1 MTKHIKVLIA
11 DDHPFIRQG
20 IRYMVEEIGDSIQII
35 GEAAD
40 GVAAV
45 LKARALQP
53 DVILLDLNMPRKSG
67 LEVIREIV
75 QEHPDA
81 RILVLTAHATDD
93 EISALIKAGAMG
105 LILKNVGSEEL
116 IKSVEAVYRGE
127 FAWPPSV
134 VNKLVHNFQQ
144 PAPPPITTS
153 PLTEREMQ
161 VLELITNGAS
171 NQVIAAA
178 LYLSEATVSTHVS
191 NILSKLQLHN
201 RVQAALYALKKGMV
215 NLNDL
220 QLN

>member
-1 MTKHIKVLIA
+1 MTEQIKVLIA

-20 IRYMVEEIGDSIQII
+20 IRYMVEESGGNIEIV

-40 GVAAV
+40 GVAAI

-67 LEVIREIV
+67 VEVIREIV
-75 QEHPDA
+75 HERPA
-81 RILVLTAHATDD
+81 ACILVLTAHASDD

-105 LILKNVGSEEL
+105 LILKNIGSEEL
-116 IKSVEAVYRGE
+116 IQSVEAVFRGE
-127 FAWPPSV
+127 FVWPPAV
-134 VNKLVHNFQQ
+134 VNRLVHNFQQ
-144 PAPPPITTS
+144 PAAPPITTT
-153 PLTEREMQ
+153 PLTKRETQ

-171 NQVIAAA
+171 NQVIAGV
-178 LYLSEATVSTHVS
+178 LFLSEATVSTHVS
-191 NILSKLQLHN
+191 NILGKLQLHN